1 MVLEGDEG
9 GDRVSTKRRE
19 EAKRELWLWDYNSDF
34 EI

>member
-19 EAKRELWLWDYNSDF
+19 EAKRELWDYNSDF